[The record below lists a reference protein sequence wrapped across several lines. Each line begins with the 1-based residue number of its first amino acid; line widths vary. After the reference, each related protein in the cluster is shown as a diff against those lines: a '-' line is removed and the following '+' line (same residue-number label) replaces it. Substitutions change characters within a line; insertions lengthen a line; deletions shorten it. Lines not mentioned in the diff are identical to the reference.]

1 MLKVLFVASEAVPFS
16 KTGGLADVA
25 YALPKALRNL
35 EVDARIMI
43 SKNFNLMPEVEE
55 KLELLTHF
63 EVEVGWRKQYV
74 GIETVEYEGIP
85 YYFVDNE
92 YYFKRNNLYGY
103 YDDGERYSYFSKA
116 VLESIKYIDFIP
128 DIIHV
133 NDWHTGIIPLLLQ
146 ESYGHY
152 EKYKDIKT
160 VLTIHNLKYQGI
172 FGQEVLGD
180 LLNLGGHY
188 RTDSRIEFYGDV
200 NYLKGGIHFAN
211 AITTVSETYAQE
223 IGYEFFGERLD
234 GDLRSNSAKLKG
246 IVNGIDYD
254 QYNPKTDPLIYK
266 NYDGRSLKSKKDN
279 KTYIQEKLKLPVQPD
294 VPMIGMVTRIV
305 DMKGFD
311 LIEHVFHEILS
322 QDIQMVV
329 LGTGSTHY
337 ENMLKYFASIYPN
350 KLRVLL
356 EFNNQMAH
364 QIYASSDMYLM
375 PSLFEPCGLS
385 QLIAMRYGTIPIV
398 RETGGLKDTVGPYNQ
413 FTGEGTGFTFKNY
426 NAHEMLFQIQ
436 EALKL
441 YYSEAETWKNM
452 VKRAIKVDSSW
463 KKSAKI
469 YKKLYEGL

>member
-43 SKNFNLMPEVEE
+43 SKNFNLMPEIEE

-279 KTYIQEKLKLPVQPD
+279 KTYIQEKLKLPIQPD

-322 QDIQMVV
+322 QDVQMVV

-350 KLRVLL
+350 KLRVML

-469 YKKLYEGL
+469 YKKLYESL

>member
-43 SKNFNLMPEVEE
+43 SKNFNLMPEIEE

-279 KTYIQEKLKLPVQPD
+279 KLYIQEKLKLPIQAD

>member
-43 SKNFNLMPEVEE
+43 SKNFNLMPEIEE

>member
-180 LLNLGGHY
+180 LLNLGEHY

-211 AITTVSETYAQE
+211 AITTVSETYAEE

>member
-43 SKNFNLMPEVEE
+43 SKNFNLMPEIEE

-350 KLRVLL
+350 KLRVQL

-469 YKKLYEGL
+469 YKKLYESL

>member
-43 SKNFNLMPEVEE
+43 SKNFNLMPEIEE

-146 ESYGHY
+146 ESYSHY

>member
-43 SKNFNLMPEVEE
+43 SKNFNLMPEIEE

-469 YKKLYEGL
+469 YKKLYESL

>member
-43 SKNFNLMPEVEE
+43 SKNFNLMPEIEE

-160 VLTIHNLKYQGI
+160 VLTIHNLKYQGV

-279 KTYIQEKLKLPVQPD
+279 KTYIQEKLKLPIQPD

-322 QDIQMVV
+322 QDVQMVV

-350 KLRVLL
+350 KLRVML

-469 YKKLYEGL
+469 YKKLYESL

>member
-43 SKNFNLMPEVEE
+43 SKNFNLMPEIEE

-116 VLESIKYIDFIP
+116 VLESIKYINFIP

-160 VLTIHNLKYQGI
+160 VLTIHNLKYQGV

-279 KTYIQEKLKLPVQPD
+279 KTYIQEKLKLPIQPD

-322 QDIQMVV
+322 QDVQMVV

-350 KLRVLL
+350 KLRVML

-469 YKKLYEGL
+469 YKKLYESL

>member
-43 SKNFNLMPEVEE
+43 SKNFNLMPEIEE

-146 ESYGHY
+146 ESYSHY

-279 KTYIQEKLKLPVQPD
+279 KLYIQEKLKLPIQPD